1 MTKNSWVLLEF
12 GHRLAKYLD
21 FANDQKNSSYST
33 KEKENWKDR
42 KIVYK
47 SILFEKWNKEKM
59 QCVAKKSLSTLG
71 VTMDKTV
78 QTALPKFEGSYTNVD
93 PDRKNNSR
101 WQQESREFL
110 FQLKYQPLLK
120 ESQPSKIA
128 YSLHKNEVFHLLL
141 SSVNLTECKVTRGFG
156 HIYWKN
162 S

>member
-12 GHRLAKYLD
+12 GQRLAKYLD

-71 VTMDKTV
+71 VTTDKTV
-78 QTALPKFEGSYTNVD
+78 QTTLPKFEGSYTNVD
-93 PDRKNNSR
+93 PDRKNNSH
-101 WQQESREFL
+101 WQQKCREL
-110 FQLKYQPLLK
+110 FKFSEKP
-120 ESQPSKIA
+120 
-128 YSLHKNEVFHLLL
+128 
-141 SSVNLTECKVTRGFG
+141 
-156 HIYWKN
+156 
-162 S
+162 